1 MKALSL
7 LLIGLLLI
15 CCSCAVSDG
24 IDNDEDKQLL
34 DMDLRAGTP
43 GEIELDLYGPSGG
56 GSAPVSYYV
65 FGSDIDLGN
74 ETSVPLQ
81 NFRKEEALL
90 ATLALGESSLGVD
103 VSAWYDYEHVYI
115 RAVPPHPQ
123 IIIELAKGTH
133 YTFSTN

>member
-1 MKALSL
+1 M
-7 LLIGLLLI
+7 
-15 CCSCAVSDG
+15 
-24 IDNDEDKQLL
+24 
-34 DMDLRAGTP
+34 DMAAGTA
-43 GEIELDLYGPSGG
+43 GEITLDLFGPSGG
-56 GSAPVSYYV
+56 GSAPVSYYA

-81 NFRKEEALL
+81 SFRKDEELL
-90 ATLALGESSLGVD
+90 ATLALGESSLDVD
-103 VSAWYDYEHVYI
+103 VSGWYHFEHVYL